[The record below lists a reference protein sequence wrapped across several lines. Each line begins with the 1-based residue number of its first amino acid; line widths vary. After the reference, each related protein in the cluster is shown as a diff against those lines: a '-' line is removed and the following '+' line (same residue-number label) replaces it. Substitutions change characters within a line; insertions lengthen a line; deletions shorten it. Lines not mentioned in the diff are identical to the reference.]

1 MKRLFLVL
9 IAVMSMTMT
18 FADNENTNSVN
29 NVNAYDMSVN
39 VRKLGETLGLSY
51 DQMES
56 VGDVH
61 RTFCGEMMV
70 ASQSKTDDRV
80 KLVRKAVTKDLKY
93 MHYILNNEQ
102 YHKYLALLNATMVN
116 RGIEY

>member
-9 IAVMSMTMT
+9 VAVMSMTMT

-56 VGDVH
+56 VSDIN

-70 ASQSKTDDRV
+70 ASEAKSDDR
-80 KLVRKAVTKDLKY
+80 KKMVRKAVNKDLKY

-102 YHKYLALLNATMVN
+102 YHKYLTLLNATMTN